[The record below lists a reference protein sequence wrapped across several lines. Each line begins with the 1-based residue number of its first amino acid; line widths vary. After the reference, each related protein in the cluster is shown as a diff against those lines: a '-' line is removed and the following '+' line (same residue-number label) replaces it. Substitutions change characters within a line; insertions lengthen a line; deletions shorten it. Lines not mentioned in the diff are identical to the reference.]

1 VATHSRDGGFLE
13 RADSRVL
20 IASIATVF
28 VAGVIGVAWFA
39 GSRSTRSATFQT
51 PGEHGPAITVEVLNA
66 TAVDGLARDVTRRLR
81 RRGIDVLYF
90 GSAGER
96 RLDSTRILVRRG
108 DSSAAI
114 AVREALG
121 AGRVSVELDPK
132 RLLDVSVLVGRDA
145 VTLDSDP

>member
-1 VATHSRDGGFLE
+1 V
-13 RADSRVL
+13 V
-20 IASIATVF
+20 
-28 VAGVIGVAWFA
+28 VAGIIGVAWFA
-39 GSRSTRSATFQT
+39 GSRSARKPAFET

-66 TAVDGLARDVTRRLR
+66 TAIDGLARDVTRRLR

-90 GSAGER
+90 GSAGDR

-108 DSSAAI
+108 DSSAAV

-121 AGRVSVELDPK
+121 AGRVFVELDPK

-145 VTLDSDP
+145 VPLDRDP